1 MLFKTVGFVLFIF
14 TYRTNGCCDINDLE
28 LFDTIDLDSNGF
40 ISRDEFLARNS
51 TEDINNV
58 TNADL
63 ENMWAS
69 FDFVSDEGIK
79 CQGINQSENSWSKL
93 TLSTLDFQVHSL
105 VGLLGEKDSRNFKS
119 IIGKKDECCAE
130 IDEAEVL
137 WILKPFKIQSRLLD
151 MDTDDTGSISCA
163 ELIEEITQF
172 SHFVFQRTL
181 FELEK
186 PLLEEKIKEIVAKQ
200 KNSTMTLTE

>member
-1 MLFKTVGFVLFIF
+1 M
-14 TYRTNGCCDINDLE
+14 
-28 LFDTIDLDSNGF
+28 
-40 ISRDEFLARNS
+40 
-51 TEDINNV
+51 
-58 TNADL
+58 
-63 ENMWAS
+63 
-69 FDFVSDEGIK
+69 
-79 CQGINQSENSWSKL
+79 
-93 TLSTLDFQVHSL
+93 
-105 VGLLGEKDSRNFKS
+105 VGLLGEKDSQNFKS
-119 IIGKKDECCAE
+119 IVGKKDECCAE

-200 KNSTMTLTE
+200 KNSTMTLLNE

>member
-14 TYRTNGCCDINDLE
+14 TYRTNGCCDINDLK

-40 ISRDEFLARNS
+40 ISRDEFLTRNI

-79 CQGINQSENSWSKL
+79 CQGINESEN
-93 TLSTLDFQVHSL
+93 
-105 VGLLGEKDSRNFKS
+105 R
-119 IIGKKDECCAE
+119 
-130 IDEAEVL
+130 
-137 WILKPFKIQSRLLD
+137 
-151 MDTDDTGSISCA
+151 
-163 ELIEEITQF
+163 
-172 SHFVFQRTL
+172 
-181 FELEK
+181 
-186 PLLEEKIKEIVAKQ
+186 
-200 KNSTMTLTE
+200 